1 MQTSLAQILFP
12 EPTRY
17 FPGQRWVNIALRS
30 LHLVGVAGIG
40 SGFLFDQAPA
50 AWDTYWHL
58 TLVSGIALSILY
70 LWNTAAWLFELK
82 GLGIVIKVVLLGIA
96 WGVPALRAELFILV
110 IMLSAVIAHA
120 TARVRGYRWS
130 GIPIPGNPA
139 AQGKPRQPHHD

>member
-50 AWDTYWHL
+50 TWDTYWHL
-58 TLVSGIALSILY
+58 TLISGIALSILY

-96 WGVPALRAELFILV
+96 WGIPALRTELFILV
-110 IMLSAVIAHA
+110 IILSAVIAHA

-139 AQGKPRQPHHD
+139 AHGKPRQPHHD

>member
-50 AWDTYWHL
+50 AWDNYWHL

-96 WGVPALRAELFILV
+96 WGIPALRTELFILV
-110 IMLSAVIAHA
+110 IILSAVIAHA

-130 GIPIPGNPA
+130 GMPIPGNPA
-139 AQGKPRQPHHD
+139 AHGKPRQPHHD

>member
-58 TLVSGIALSILY
+58 TLISGI
-70 LWNTAAWLFELK
+70 
-82 GLGIVIKVVLLGIA
+82 
-96 WGVPALRAELFILV
+96 
-110 IMLSAVIAHA
+110 
-120 TARVRGYRWS
+120 
-130 GIPIPGNPA
+130 
-139 AQGKPRQPHHD
+139 

>member
-96 WGVPALRAELFILV
+96 WGIPALRTELFILV
-110 IMLSAVIAHA
+110 IILSAVIAHA

-139 AQGKPRQPHHD
+139 AHGKPRQPHHD

>member
-58 TLVSGIALSILY
+58 TLISGIALSILY

-96 WGVPALRAELFILV
+96 WGIPALRTELFILV
-110 IMLSAVIAHA
+110 IILSAVIAHA

-130 GIPIPGNPA
+130 GMPIPGNPA
-139 AQGKPRQPHHD
+139 AHGKPRQPHHD

>member
-1 MQTSLAQILFP
+1 MKHSRAQILFP

-17 FPGQRWVNIALRS
+17 FPGQRWVNITLRA

-40 SGFLFDQAPA
+40 SGFLFDQASA
-50 AWDTYWHL
+50 TWDTYWHL

-82 GLGIVIKVVLLGIA
+82 GLGIVVKIVLLGIA
-96 WGVPALRAELFILV
+96 WEVPALRAELFILV
-110 IMLSAVIAHA
+110 IVLSALIAHA

-130 GIPIPGNPA
+130 RLPIPGKPPA
-139 AQGKPRQPHHD
+139 HGTPRQPHHD

>member
-58 TLVSGIALSILY
+58 TLISGIALSILY

-96 WGVPALRAELFILV
+96 WGIPALRTELFILV
-110 IMLSAVIAHA
+110 IILSAVIAHA

-139 AQGKPRQPHHD
+139 AHGKPRQPHHD